1 MLSYYSVRRQEQEK
15 ERSMAKRKKGLEN
28 SLTQWAY
35 QNKKAGS
42 KMTDIM
48 KSLEE
53 VQKLLGEKKKE
64 K

>member
-1 MLSYYSVRRQEQEK
+1 
-15 ERSMAKRKKGLEN
+15 MAKRKKGLES

>member
-1 MLSYYSVRRQEQEK
+1 
-15 ERSMAKRKKGLEN
+15 MAKRKKGLET

-42 KMTDIM
+42 TMSDIM
-48 KSLEE
+48 KSLGE
-53 VQKLLGEKKKE
+53 VQKLLGEKKKP